1 MDNFTFYAPTYFVFG
16 KEEDIPDMAKN
27 AVYGNGGSGNIGD
40 FVSLSEEDVANIYRL
55 VL

>member
-1 MDNFTFYAPTYFVFG
+1 MPLTLAEIGG

-27 AVYGNGGSGNIGD
+27 VVYGNGGSGNIGG